1 MIDSKWFLFAT
12 NSAAV
17 VIALFEGI
25 PFSFSVF
32 TGCAFFNCV
41 SSCLIVSNI
50 LWVPFAIIAVINL
63 FTFTGLA
70 NTLVRIL
77 LIKWERIFAV
87 IRVALAGAKMVF
99 CSGIVRT
106 SHFELFPAAITHGI
120 KVIRKCGTDF
130 FSCFFTYCMPRL
142 EAFDSFSQ
150 IYHLLEIISHFGRK
164 FNIHDDPELL
174 DASRCLSV

>member
-50 LWVPFAIIAVINL
+50 LLVTFAIIAVINL
-63 FTFTGLA
+63 FALTDFSNA
-70 NTLVRIL
+70 FVRIL
-77 LIKWERIFAV
+77 FIKWYGIFAV
-87 IRVALAGAKMVF
+87 IRVALA
-99 CSGIVRT
+99 
-106 SHFELFPAAITHGI
+106 
-120 KVIRKCGTDF
+120 
-130 FSCFFTYCMPRL
+130 
-142 EAFDSFSQ
+142 
-150 IYHLLEIISHFGRK
+150 
-164 FNIHDDPELL
+164 
-174 DASRCLSV
+174 

>member
-1 MIDSKWFLFAT
+1 MIDSKWFLFTT

-50 LWVPFAIIAVINL
+50 LWVTFAIIAVINL

-106 SHFELFPAAITHGI
+106 AHFEAFSAAITHGV
-120 KVIRKCGTDF
+120 KVIRKSGADF
-130 FSCFFTYCMPRL
+130 FTSFLACFVTGL
-142 EAFDSFSQ
+142 KAFNSFRQS
-150 IYHLLEIISHFGRK
+150 YHLWGIIPYFDKK
-164 FNIHDDPELL
+164 FNIYDNPELL
-174 DASRCLSV
+174 KEEAQT